1 MKMLL
6 VTMFVA
12 LLMVGCG
19 EEQNPEDSNDKENNA
34 SALAPFAD
42 EWAEWE
48 ANPKPYGGLEVL
60 AKIKAAKE
68 SGATKLDL
76 SDNQISDV
84 SPLKE
89 LTNLGKLDL
98 RYNKITDVS
107 PLAGLTNL
115 EVLGLY
121 RNKISDLSPL
131 KGLTNLKALWL
142 GGNKISDLSP
152 LAGLTNLEAL
162 VLDDNQISDDQ
173 KSMLK
178 KALPNCKIHYSI
190 ETSEE
195 VPF

>member
-1 MKMLL
+1 MRKLIAAMSL
-6 VTMFVA
+6 A
-12 LLMVGCG
+12 LLLAGCG
-19 EEQNPEDSNDKENNA
+19 EEAQKKAVVVDK
-34 SALAPFAD
+34 
-42 EWAEWE
+42 WAEWE
-48 ANPKPYGGLEVL
+48 ANPEPYGGLEVL

-115 EVLGLY
+115 E
-121 RNKISDLSPL
+121 
-131 KGLTNLKALWL
+131 
-142 GGNKISDLSP
+142 
-152 LAGLTNLEAL
+152 AL